1 MLNNTVNWFKAAVPE
16 PTDKNFQVQL
26 GVHFEE
32 VAEML
37 DNPIFHNCPEA
48 GDALEAILVLAEL
61 LKKSENQVVSIP
73 HGQKQRIDLLDSIV
87 DQIVTN
93 VGVAHM
99 AKMNVVSAYHEVSR
113 SNWSKFLDD
122 KPVFS
127 ATGKIAKGQYYT
139 PPNLLPYIFD
149 F

>member
-16 PTDKNFQVQL
+16 PTVKAFQVQL

-37 DNPIFHNCPEA
+37 DNPIFHNCPGA

-73 HGQKQRIDLLDSIV
+73 HGQKQRTDLLDSIA

-99 AKMNVVSAYHEVSR
+99 AKMDVVGAYHKVSL
-113 SNWSKFLDD
+113 SNWSKFIDD

-127 ATGKIAKGQYYT
+127 ATGKIAKGQYYS
-139 PPNLLPYIFD
+139 PPNLLPYIFTS
-149 F
+149 

>member
-48 GDALEAILVLAEL
+48 ENALEAVLALADL
-61 LKKSENQVVSIP
+61 LKKSEKQVVFIP
-73 HGQKQRIDLLDSIV
+73 HGQKQRLDLLDSIA

-93 VGVAHM
+93 VGVAYM
-99 AKMNVVSAYHEVSR
+99 AKMNVVSACHEVSR
-113 SNWSKFLDD
+113 SNWSKFIDE
-122 KPVFS
+122 KPVFL
-127 ATGKIAKGQYYT
+127 ATGKISKGQYYT
-139 PPNLLPYIFD
+139 PPNLLPYI
-149 F
+149 

>member
-1 MLNNTVNWFKAAVPE
+1 MLNNTVKWFKAAVPE
-16 PTDKNFQVQL
+16 PTDKAFQVQL

-73 HGQKQRIDLLDSIV
+73 HGQKQRTDLLDSIA

-99 AKMNVVSAYHEVSR
+99 AKMDVVGACQEVSR
-113 SNWSKFLDD
+113 SNWSKFIED
-122 KPVFS
+122 KPVFLPN
-127 ATGKIAKGQYYT
+127 GKIGKGQYYT
-139 PPNLLPYIFD
+139 PPNLLKYIFN